1 MRYLENEKNEKKILL
16 ILAILTFLINICRI
30 AESKMIYMSEDEFG
44 PIAIAAYFCGQDWT
58 SVLQNTS
65 YYSYGYSLVLT
76 PLFWIAGSAES
87 FYRMAIAVNA
97 VFTAAIILLS
107 YYTGKRICFYTKKT
121 NLYMSSFAAANF
133 VANVGR
139 SQSAWCETIL
149 IFLFWCLIF
158 NFTLLEEKINLKR
171 VLSFSG
177 IAVFTYMVHQRTI
190 GILISAVFCFVIL
203 CFVKKYDKKYLIGFC
218 GVTLALLFA
227 HTILKQFVQT
237 NIWLNSPALQGNDY
251 GGRLQQIASRGII
264 PLLKMAVYT
273 VSGHLY
279 YIAASTFGLGIF
291 ALCILIKKI
300 IARERA
306 LYFFLGLSATSAFA
320 VSILGVTP
328 AGWEEW
334 GSSSYLVYGRYI
346 EIFLG
351 ILIYLSLMFF
361 LENLKDKTAALVTL
375 GGIIFAA
382 LITVSGWSH
391 VKELWFNNHCCI
403 GLNAFY
409 KNGDMIFWFPLA
421 LIAVCL
427 AVLYYVQN
435 GFEKRIYVGALS
447 AFWIFSGISYLEDPL
462 YVEQTNY
469 QLTKLIE
476 EKERRN
482 KECDFYF
489 YGSDATYNDTF
500 MQFLLKDKQ
509 PLIFQSDYSVI
520 PKETFY
526 GVTDDASFFE
536 VNPDLKQI
544 KEVKGVYLFT
554 NE

>member
-1 MRYLENEKNEKKILL
+1 M
-16 ILAILTFLINICRI
+16 
-30 AESKMIYMSEDEFG
+30 
-44 PIAIAAYFCGQDWT
+44 
-58 SVLQNTS
+58 
-65 YYSYGYSLVLT
+65 
-76 PLFWIAGSAES
+76 
-87 FYRMAIAVNA
+87 
-97 VFTAAIILLS
+97 
-107 YYTGKRICFYTKKT
+107 
-121 NLYMSSFAAANF
+121 
-133 VANVGR
+133 
-139 SQSAWCETIL
+139 
-149 IFLFWCLIF
+149 
-158 NFTLLEEKINLKR
+158 
-171 VLSFSG
+171 SFSG

-300 IARERA
+300 IARERVI
-306 LYFFLGLSATSAFA
+306 YFFLGLSAASAFA

-328 AGWEEW
+328 SGWEEW

-351 ILIYLSLMFF
+351 ILIYLALMFF
-361 LENLKDKTAALVTL
+361 LENLKDKTAAFLTAGSVFLIVLVT
-375 GGIIFAA
+375 FAGWKH
-382 LITVSGWSH
+382 VS
-391 VKELWFNNHCCI
+391 KLWFNNHCSI
-403 GLNAFY
+403 GLNVFY
-409 KNGDMIFWFPLA
+409 KNGTMNFWIPLA
-421 LIAVCL
+421 LLVICL
-427 AVLYYVQN
+427 TLLYTVQS
-435 GFEKRIYVGALS
+435 GFEKRILVGAVS
-447 AFWIFSGISYLEDPL
+447 AFWILTGIFYLDDPIRL
-462 YVEQTNY
+462 ENAKYR
-469 QLTKLIE
+469 LTKLIE
-476 EKERRN
+476 EKESRN
-482 KECDFYF
+482 KDCDFYF

-509 PLIFQSDYSVI
+509 SLIFQSDYSVI